1 MQKEYDAL
9 INNGTW
15 KPIDPPLGTKPIG
28 CKWVYKNKYKA
39 DGSLD
44 KHKARLVAKGF
55 AQKEGVDYEEPF
67 SATAK
72 WATILTLFALV
83 AQNGWKVHQMDVKT
97 AFLNGDLKE
106 NVFMSHPEGFV
117 VKGHE
122 HKVCKL
128 VKSLFGMT
136 ECNPLST
143 PMEQNLKL
151 TSIEGKEFEDATTY
165 RQLIGSLIYL
175 TTTRPDISFAVGILS
190 RFMQKHYFDGDKETG
205 VSTSGYAMS
214 LRSGAISW
222 RSRKQSVLTDSTT
235 EAEYV
240 AAAEATKEIVW
251 LRKILEDLQ
260 VKQVQST
267 PLMIDNTAAIKL
279 AKNPKFHD
287 RTKHIN
293 TKYHMI

>member
-1 MQKEYDAL
+1 MTDLGYFHYYLGIEVTQHPKSIFLSQK
-9 INNGTW
+9 
-15 KPIDPPLGTKPIG
+15 
-28 CKWVYKNKYKA
+28 KY
-39 DGSLD
+39 
-44 KHKARLVAKGF
+44 
-55 AQKEGVDYEEPF
+55 
-67 SATAK
+67 
-72 WATILTLFALV
+72 I
-83 AQNGWKVHQMDVKT
+83 
-97 AFLNGDLKE
+97 GDLL
-106 NVFMSHPEGFV
+106 NR
-117 VKGHE
+117 
-122 HKVCKL
+122 
-128 VKSLFGMT
+128 FGMT

-151 TSIEGKEFEDATTY
+151 TSIEGKEFEDEKKY
-165 RQLIGSLIYL
+165 RQRVGSLNYL
-175 TTTRPDISFAVGILS
+175 TTTKPDILFVVGILS
-190 RFMQKHYFDGDKETG
+190 RFMQKALLRWKQRNWGLYFR
-205 VSTSGYAMS
+205 YAMS
-214 LRSGAISW
+214 LGSGAVSW
-222 RSRKQSVLTDSTT
+222 RSRKQSVPADFTT